1 MADISWFTLHGLIVV
16 LAVLVYVVQSRAD
29 HARRQPAAAIAW
41 MLFIVFVPYL
51 ALPAF
56 WMFGTRKRARPQG
69 SYPLAVASREA
80 QNPWAVSTLLA
91 LGQPA
96 PQPYT
101 ELQIH
106 PHGRAAREALLDL
119 IGQARQSID
128 LCTFILRRDALGE
141 QVLAALCARA
151 EAGVRVRLLIDGLG
165 SLMARPPD
173 LRRLRQAGGAVA
185 LFVSPLSSPLPGRT
199 NLRDH
204 RKLVLVDADTP
215 AARLWCGGRNLGAEY
230 FDGAPGSPPWI
241 DLSFA
246 LGGPVLAQAADLFE
260 RDWAFAVGEVGRT
273 TPVSQTPLPTILAPP
288 AENCAQL
295 VASGP
300 DQSADTLHALLVSA
314 AYRAQHRLLLS
325 TPYFV
330 PDASLLM
337 ALCLAAQRGVQVDLL
352 LPARSNHRLSDWAR
366 GRSLRALARAG
377 GRVWLTPGMC
387 HAKLV
392 VVDDTLALA
401 GSANL
406 DGRSLFLNYELML
419 AFHTPDA
426 AQRFTAW
433 FEHERRSAQV
443 FEVREPGWLRDMG
456 EGLILWMGFQL

>member
-1 MADISWFTLHGLIVV
+1 MADIPWFTLHGLIVV
-16 LAVLVYVVQSRAD
+16 LAVLAYVVQSRTD
-29 HARRQPAAAIAW
+29 HVRRQPAAAIAW

-51 ALPAF
+51 ALPVF
-56 WMFGTRKRARPQG
+56 WFFGTRKRARPQARQA
-69 SYPLAVASREA
+69 PPARPA
-80 QNPWAVSTLLA
+80 QAQTPWAVGTLLA

-101 ELQIH
+101 HLLIH
-106 PHGRAAREALLDL
+106 RDGLVAREALLTL
-119 IGQARQSID
+119 IGRARRSID
-128 LCTFILRRDALGE
+128 MCTFILRRDALGE
-141 QVLAALCARA
+141 QVFAALCDKAR
-151 EAGVRVRLLIDGLG
+151 EGVRVRLLIDGLG

-173 LRRLRQAGGAVA
+173 LRRLRQAGGAVT

-199 NLRDH
+199 NLRNH
-204 RKLVLVDADTP
+204 RKLLLTDAGTAD
-215 AARLWCGGRNLGAEY
+215 AQLWCGGRNLGAEY
-230 FDGAPGSPPWI
+230 FDGAPDVPPWT
-241 DLSFA
+241 DLSFE
-246 LGGPVLAQAADLFE
+246 LSGPVLVQTADLFE
-260 RDWAFAVGEVGRT
+260 RDWALAVGDRDAAAQVD
-273 TPVSQTPLPTILAPP
+273 PPAPP
-288 AENCAQL
+288 SILPSEASAQL

-314 AYRAQHRLLLS
+314 AYRTQHRLVLS

-330 PDASLLM
+330 PDPSLLM

-377 GRVWLTPGMC
+377 GRIWLTPGMC

-392 VVDDTLALA
+392 VVDETLALA

-406 DGRSLFLNYELML
+406 DGRSLFLNYELMM

-426 AQRFTAW
+426 AQRFAAW
-433 FEHERRSAQV
+433 FDEARSDAQR
-443 FEVREPGWLRDMG
+443 FESREPGWLRDVG
-456 EGLILWMGFQL
+456 EGLILWLGFQL

>member
-1 MADISWFTLHGLIVV
+1 MADIPWFTLHGLIVV
-16 LAVLVYVVQSRAD
+16 LAVLAYVVHSRTD
-29 HARRQPAAAIAW
+29 HVRRQPAAAIAW
-41 MLFIVFVPYL
+41 MLFIVFVPYV

-56 WMFGTRKRARPQG
+56 WTFGTRKRPRPQ
-69 SYPLAVASREA
+69 SVLAPPAGYVPA
-80 QNPWAVSTLLA
+80 QTPWAVSTLLA
-91 LGQPA
+91 LRQPA

-101 ELQIH
+101 DLQIH
-106 PHGRAAREALLDL
+106 ADGRVAGEALLTL
-119 IGQARQSID
+119 IAQARLSID

-151 EAGVRVRLLIDGLG
+151 RAGVRVRLLIDGLG
-165 SLMARPPD
+165 SLLARPPD
-173 LRRLRQAGGAVA
+173 LRRLRQAGGQAE
-185 LFVSPLSSPLPGRT
+185 LFVSPLGSPLPGRT

-204 RKLVLVDADTP
+204 RKLVLADAGTAD
-215 AARLWCGGRNLGAEY
+215 ARLWSGGRNLGSEY
-230 FDGAPGSPPWI
+230 FEGAPGVAPWT
-241 DLSFA
+241 DLSFD
-246 LGGPVLAQAADLFE
+246 LRGSVLAQAADLFE
-260 RDWAFAVGEVGRT
+260 RDWAFARRQNAVV
-273 TPVSQTPLPTILAPP
+273 APALTAAQP
-288 AENCAQL
+288 ASLGAKASAQL

-300 DQSADTLHALLVSA
+300 DQTADTLHALLVSA
-314 AYRAQHRLLLS
+314 AYRAQHRLVLS

-330 PDASLLM
+330 PDPSLLM

-377 GRVWLTPGMC
+377 GRVWLAPGML

-392 VVDDTLALA
+392 VVDKTLALA

-406 DGRSLFLNYELML
+406 DGRSLFLNYEIMM

-433 FEHERRSAQV
+433 FDQARSDARLL
-443 FEVREPGWLRDMG
+443 ESREPGWLRDMG
-456 EGLILWMGFQL
+456 EGLILWIGFQL

>member
-16 LAVLVYVVQSRAD
+16 LAVLAYVVQSRTD
-29 HARRQPAAAIAW
+29 HVRRQPAAAIAW

-56 WMFGTRKRARPQG
+56 WMFGTRKRPRPQA
-69 SYPLAVASREA
+69 SQTPPASRVKA
-80 QNPWAVSTLLA
+80 QAPWAVGTLLA

-101 ELQIH
+101 HLSIH
-106 PHGRAAREALLDL
+106 QNGQVARESLLALIGRA
-119 IGQARQSID
+119 QQSID

-141 QVLAALCARA
+141 QVLAALSAKAR
-151 EAGVRVRLLIDGLG
+151 AGVRVRLLIDGLG

-173 LRRLRQAGGAVA
+173 LNRLRQAGGVVT
-185 LFVSPLSSPLPGRT
+185 LFVSPLTSPLPGRT
-199 NLRDH
+199 NLRNH
-204 RKLVLVDADTP
+204 RKLVLIDAGTAD
-215 AARLWCGGRNLGAEY
+215 ARLWCGGRNLGAEY
-230 FDGAPGSPPWI
+230 FEGASGLPPWV
-241 DLSFA
+241 DLSFE
-246 LGGPVLAQAADLFE
+246 LGGPVVAQTADLFE
-260 RDWAFAVGEVGRT
+260 RDWALAVGERGLAA
-273 TPVSQTPLPTILAPP
+273 PVAAIPERPAILPTEAS
-288 AENCAQL
+288 AQV

-314 AYRAQHRLLLS
+314 AYRAQHRLVLS

-330 PDASLLM
+330 PDPSLLM
-337 ALCLAAQRGVQVDLL
+337 ALCLASQRGVQIDLL
-352 LPARSNHRLSDWAR
+352 IPERSNHRLSDWAR
-366 GRSLRALARAG
+366 GRALRALAHAG

-406 DGRSLFLNYELML
+406 DGRSLFLNYEVML
-419 AFHTPDA
+419 AFHTADA

-433 FEHERRSAQV
+433 FDATRRDAKR
-443 FEVREPGWLRDMG
+443 FEAHEPGWLRDVG
-456 EGLILWMGFQL
+456 EGLILWLGFQL

>member
-16 LAVLVYVVQSRAD
+16 LAVLAYVVQSRTD
-29 HARRQPAAAIAW
+29 HVRRQPAAAIAW

-56 WMFGTRKRARPQG
+56 WMFGTRKRPRPKAIQTPPARPPQ
-69 SYPLAVASREA
+69 EA
-80 QNPWAVSTLLA
+80 QTPWAVGTLLA

-101 ELQIH
+101 HLAIH
-106 PHGRAAREALLDL
+106 PDGGVAREALLSV
-119 IGQARQSID
+119 IGRAQHSID
-128 LCTFILRRDALGE
+128 VSTFILRRDPLGE
-141 QVLAALCARA
+141 EVLDALCAKA
-151 EAGVRVRLLIDGLG
+151 GAGVRVRLLIDGLG

-173 LRRLRQAGGAVA
+173 LRRLRQAGGAVT
-185 LFVSPLSSPLPGRT
+185 LFVSPLTSPLPGRT
-199 NLRDH
+199 NLRNH
-204 RKLVLVDADTP
+204 RKLVLADAGTAD
-215 AARLWCGGRNLGAEY
+215 AQLWCGGRNLGAEY
-230 FDGAPGSPPWI
+230 FDGAPGRPPWT
-241 DLSFA
+241 DLSFE
-246 LGGPVLAQAADLFE
+246 LRGPVLAQTAELFE
-260 RDWAFAVGEVGRT
+260 RDWALAVGARGPAQ
-273 TPVSQTPLPTILAPP
+273 PVAPP
-288 AENCAQL
+288 ALPATLPTEASAQL

-314 AYRAQHRLLLS
+314 AYRAQRRLVLS

-330 PDASLLM
+330 PDPSLLM

-377 GRVWLTPGMC
+377 GRIWLTPGMC

-419 AFHTPDA
+419 AFHTTDA
-426 AQRFTAW
+426 AHRFTAW
-433 FEHERRSAQV
+433 FDEARRDAPR
-443 FEVREPGWLRDMG
+443 FAAREPSWLRDVG
-456 EGLILWMGFQL
+456 EGLILWLGFQL

>member
-1 MADISWFTLHGLIVV
+1 MADISWFTLHGLVV
-16 LAVLVYVVQSRAD
+16 ALAVLAYVVQSRTSQ
-29 HARRQPAAAIAW
+29 ARRQPAAAIAW

-56 WMFGTRKRARPQG
+56 WTFGTRKRARPQTIPMLSAG
-69 SYPLAVASREA
+69 YEPA
-80 QNPWAVSTLLA
+80 QTPWAVGTLLA

-101 ELQIH
+101 DLQIH
-106 PHGRAAREALLDL
+106 ADGRVACEALLAL
-119 IGQARQSID
+119 IAQARLSID

-141 QVLAALCARA
+141 QVLAALCAKAR
-151 EAGVRVRLLIDGLG
+151 AGVRVRLLIDGLG

-173 LRRLRQAGGAVA
+173 LRRLRQAGGQAV
-185 LFVSPLSSPLPGRT
+185 LFVSPLGSPLPGRT

-204 RKLVLVDADTP
+204 RKLVLTDAGTVD
-215 AARLWCGGRNLGAEY
+215 ARLWCGGRNLGAEY
-230 FDGAPGSPPWI
+230 FEGAPGMAPWT
-241 DLSFA
+241 DLSFE
-246 LGGPVLAQAADLFE
+246 LGGPVLAQTTDLFE
-260 RDWAFAVGEVGRT
+260 RDWAFALRQSGVVP
-273 TPVSQTPLPTILAPP
+273 PVLAAAHP
-288 AENCAQL
+288 AGLAVDASAQL

-314 AYRAQHRLLLS
+314 AYRAEHRLVLS

-330 PDASLLM
+330 PDPSLLM

-377 GRVWLTPGMC
+377 GRVWLAPGMH

-433 FEHERRSAQV
+433 FDAARRDAKR
-443 FEVREPGWLRDMG
+443 FKARDPGWLRDMG